1 MYNLKKSINIKNLD
15 ENSIILDIE
24 TNGVS
29 RIHSQV
35 YVIGFIYQENFYQFA
50 VENDKEEEKL
60 LNEIFPFLD
69 NKNIITFNGKN
80 FDIPFLKARYE
91 FYGLSVF
98 EEKSQFDIYR
108 YFISNRLIMDFRKFS
123 LQDIEKFNELERHE
137 NFEIDDD
144 VKFYQEIENIDISK
158 VLLHNQYD
166 VINTAKLLN
175 LIKKIEESKKLI
187 IHITKEEKLLKIS
200 NLIIEKD
207 FLKINIETTYNF
219 IDYAFENEIYTI
231 NWTKNGIDI
240 KIKVLE
246 GYVSDNIKAYV
257 YINTLN
263 KIKDESNYNL
273 QDEFIVIF
281 DTKYYLNNIKNI
293 IKNIMEYEFNKY

>member
-166 VINTAKLLN
+166 VINTEKLLN

-187 IHITKEEKLLKIS
+187 IHIKKEEKLLKIS

-281 DTKYYLNNIKNI
+281 DTKYYLNNIK
-293 IKNIMEYEFNKY
+293 

>member
-166 VINTAKLLN
+166 VINTEKLLN

-187 IHITKEEKLLKIS
+187 IHIKKEEKLLKIS

-246 GYVSDNIKAYV
+246 GYVYDNIKAYV

>member
-1 MYNLKKSINIKNLD
+1 MYNLTKSIKIENLD
-15 ENSIILDIE
+15 KNSIVLDIE

-35 YVIGFIYQENFYQFA
+35 YVIGLIYQNIFYQFA

-60 LNEIFPFLD
+60 LNKIFSFLD
-69 NKNIITFNGKN
+69 SKHIITFNGKN

-91 FYGLSVF
+91 FYGMKPF
-98 EEKSQFDIYR
+98 EENSQFDIYR
-108 YFISNRLIMDFRKFS
+108 YLISNKLITDYKQFS
-123 LQDIEKFNELERHE
+123 LQDIEKFNQLERHE

-158 VLLHNQYD
+158 VLIHNQYD
-166 VINTAKLLN
+166 VINTSKLLN
-175 LIKKIEESKKLI
+175 LIEKIEESKKLI
-187 IHITKEEKLLKIS
+187 INITKEEKLLKIS

-293 IKNIMEYEFNKY
+293 IKNIMEYEFNKN